1 MDGDTGAWRLSP
13 AYDLVF
19 ATGPGGQHTMSVAGE
34 GKHPRR
40 ADLFRA
46 VHKAGLSANILDAI
60 LAQVTEAT
68 GRWSEFAQQAGV
80 SAETAQTIAGCIR
93 QVKM

>member
-1 MDGDTGAWRLSP
+1 
-13 AYDLVF
+13 
-19 ATGPGGQHTMSVAGE
+19 MSVAGE